1 MTRCVVMMRQAK
13 CSADRQIALLSES
26 VSRLEQQLKT
36 AECERAT
43 LQDQVPRLQDQIACL
58 QRKLA
63 AADSVQRKLDEVI
76 CSCQLALS
84 KV

>member
-1 MTRCVVMMRQAK
+1 MHQAK
-13 CSADRQIALLSES
+13 CNAERQIALLSAT

-36 AECERAT
+36 SECERAT

-63 AADSVQRKLDEVI
+63 AADSAQQKLDEVI
-76 CSCQLALS
+76 PLPAGNKYSVMPQ
-84 KV
+84 